1 MVYYPAAIT
10 NVKSCDMALCFC
22 ITGFTVDASKFFIFL
37 LTLTLTS
44 ITGTSQAFAI
54 SSRLR
59 VVAVANL
66 LIALS
71 FVLFMVRR
79 FQCGAITAGLGNLCV

>member
-1 MVYYPAAIT
+1 MSVYI
-10 NVKSCDMALCFC
+10 S
-22 ITGFTVDASKFFIFL
+22 GFTVDASKFFIFL

-44 ITGTSQAFAI
+44 ITAASQAFAV

-71 FVLFMVRR
+71 FVLFMVRCCNKR
-79 FQCGAITAGLGNLCV
+79 AVYGLYDIISSYI

>member
-1 MVYYPAAIT
+1 M
-10 NVKSCDMALCFC
+10 
-22 ITGFTVDASKFFIFL
+22 
-37 LTLTLTS
+37 LTS
-44 ITGTSQAFAI
+44 ITATSQAFAV

-71 FVLFMVRR
+71 FVVFMVNLTINNNSVHCLRLIAMLSAFCWIPDR
-79 FQCGAITAGLGNLCV
+79 FELFA